1 LKNTSLSEE
10 EEEDYLLQAINNNFI
25 HLFIV
30 YNYKINFICLVT
42 LIFIY
47 ALMRINL
54 VQQYFI
60 IKKINKRKTDSN
72 IYGSMIAI

>member
-1 LKNTSLSEE
+1 MKNTSLSEE

>member
-1 LKNTSLSEE
+1 MKNTSLSEE

-30 YNYKINFICLVT
+30 YNYKIKFICLVT

-60 IKKINKRKTDSN
+60 IKKIYRVR
-72 IYGSMIAI
+72 

>member
-42 LIFIY
+42 SIFIY

-60 IKKINKRKTDSN
+60 IKKIYRVR
-72 IYGSMIAI
+72 

>member
-1 LKNTSLSEE
+1 LKNTSLSEEE

-47 ALMRINL
+47 AIMRINL

-60 IKKINKRKTDSN
+60 IKKINRGRW
-72 IYGSMIAI
+72 IQIFMAL

>member
-54 VQQYFI
+54 VQEYFI
-60 IKKINKRKTDSN
+60 IKKIYRVR
-72 IYGSMIAI
+72 

>member
-60 IKKINKRKTDSN
+60 IKKINKRKIDSN
-72 IYGSMIAI
+72 IYVSMIAI

>member
-1 LKNTSLSEE
+1 MKNTSLSEE

-60 IKKINKRKTDSN
+60 IKKIYRVR
-72 IYGSMIAI
+72 

>member
-60 IKKINKRKTDSN
+60 IKKIYRVR
-72 IYGSMIAI
+72 

>member
-1 LKNTSLSEE
+1 MKNTSLSEE

-60 IKKINKRKTDSN
+60 IKKINKRKIDSN

>member
-60 IKKINKRKTDSN
+60 IKKINKRKIDSN

>member
-1 LKNTSLSEE
+1 MKNTSLSEE

-60 IKKINKRKTDSN
+60 IKKINKRKIDSN
-72 IYGSMIAI
+72 IYVSMIAI

>member
-1 LKNTSLSEE
+1 MKNTSLSEEEEE
-10 EEEDYLLQAINNNFI
+10 EEEDYLLQAINNNNFI

-42 LIFIY
+42 LIFIF

-60 IKKINKRKTDSN
+60 IKKIYR
-72 IYGSMIAI
+72 GR